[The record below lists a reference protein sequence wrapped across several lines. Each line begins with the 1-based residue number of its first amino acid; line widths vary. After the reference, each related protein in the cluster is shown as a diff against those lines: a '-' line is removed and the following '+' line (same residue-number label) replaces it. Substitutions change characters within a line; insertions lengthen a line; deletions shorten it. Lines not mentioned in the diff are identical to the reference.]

1 MRVLVVDIGGTHV
14 KVLATGQ
21 TTPREFPSGPTLTA
35 EQVVA
40 GVKSVAAD
48 WKYDAVSIGYPGPVL
63 HGRPVV
69 EPRHLGAGWVGFD
82 YGAALGC
89 PVKVVNDAAMQAL
102 GSYLGGKML
111 FLGLGTGLGST
122 LIVQGLVEP
131 MELGHLP
138 YRDGTFEQYVGLHGL
153 QVHGLTQWR
162 RDVEDVVGRLIAA
175 LEPEDVVLGGG
186 NVHKLD
192 TLPPGSRAGDN
203 ANAFLGG
210 FRLWD
215 RPQQGGTAA
224 RKMKGRA
231 MTGTLPLTARQS
243 WKALQAHQQKIVE
256 QHLRSLFSEDPTR
269 GVRLTAEAAGIYLD
283 YSKNR
288 VTDETLA
295 LLRRLADESGLRERI
310 DAMFR
315 GDKINLTEDR
325 AALHVALRAPRGTS
339 IVVDGK
345 DVVPEVHAVIDAMA
359 DFSNRVRS
367 GAWKGHTGKRI
378 RNVINIG
385 IGGSDLGPVMAYEA
399 LKHYSDRAMTF
410 RFVSNIDGTDLVEA
424 TRDLDPTETLFIA
437 SSKTFTTLETMTN
450 AESARRWL
458 LAGLGGDIKAVAKHF
473 VAVSTNAQK
482 VSEFGIDTA
491 NMFGF
496 WDWVGGR
503 YSMDSAIGLSTML
516 AVGPDNFR
524 AMLAG
529 FHQMDEHFRTAPF
542 ERNLPVLLGLLTVW
556 YTDFF
561 DAETVAVLP
570 YDQYLK
576 RFPAYLQQLTM
587 ESNGKHVTREG
598 AEVDYP
604 TGPIYWG
611 EPGTNGQHSFYQLIH
626 QGTRLIPCDFIA
638 FSQPLN
644 PLGRHHDFLLANVFA
659 QTEALAFGK
668 TREQV
673 KAEGTPDKLV
683 PHRMFQG
690 NRPSNTILA
699 ERLTPETL
707 GKLVALYEHS
717 VFTQGAI
724 WDVDSFDQWGVE
736 LGKVLAQHII
746 SELESQTEPKL
757 GHDSSTNNLIRR
769 YRTRKGAA
777 R

>member
-1 MRVLVVDIGGTHV
+1 MRVLVVDVGGTHV
-14 KVLATGQ
+14 KVLASGLKTS
-21 TTPREFPSGPTLTA
+21 REFSSGSALTA
-35 EQVVA
+35 EQMVA
-40 GVKSVAAD
+40 GVKAAAAE
-48 WKYDAVSIGYPGPVL
+48 WEYDVVSIGYPGPVL
-63 HGRPVV
+63 DGRPVV
-69 EPRHLGAGWVGFD
+69 EPRNLGPGWVGFD
-82 YGAALGC
+82 YQGAFGC

-102 GSYLGGKML
+102 GSYKGGKML
-111 FLGLGTGLGST
+111 FLGLGTGLGT
-122 LIVQGLVEP
+122 TFIVEGIVEP

-138 YRDGTFEQYVGLHGL
+138 YRDGTFEQYVGLHGFRKN
-153 QVHGLTQWR
+153 GLVQWR

-175 LEPEDVVLGGG
+175 LEPDDVVLGGG
-186 NVHKLD
+186 NVHQLE
-192 TLPPGSRAGDN
+192 TLPPGCRAGDN
-203 ANAFLGG
+203 ADAFLGG
-210 FRLWD
+210 FRLWGVTND
-215 RPQQGGTAA
+215 SPSNSKG
-224 RKMKGRA
+224 MKGRA
-231 MTGTLPLTARQS
+231 MTGMLPLTARQS
-243 WKALQAHQQKIVE
+243 WKALQTHQSKIGE
-256 QHLRSLFSEDPTR
+256 RHLRTFFANDATR
-269 GVRLTAEAAGIYLD
+269 GERLTAEAAGIYLD

-288 VTDETLA
+288 VTDETIT
-295 LLRRLADESGLRERI
+295 LLCRLAEESGLRERI

-325 AALHVALRAPRGTS
+325 AVLHVALRAPRGAS

-345 DVVPEVHAVIDAMA
+345 NVVPEVHAVLDAMA

-367 GAWKGHTGKRI
+367 GEWKGYTGKRI

-410 RFVSNIDGTDLVEA
+410 RFVSNVDGTDMVEA
-424 TRDLDPTETLFIA
+424 TRDLDPAETLFVA

-450 AESARRWL
+450 AASGRQWL
-458 LAGLGGDIKAVAKHF
+458 LAGLGGDVKAVAKHF

-524 AMLAG
+524 AMLDG

-542 ERNLPVLLGLLTVW
+542 DRNVPVLMGLLTVW

-561 DAETVAVLP
+561 GAETVAVLP
-570 YDQYLK
+570 YEQYLK

-598 AEVDYP
+598 AEITYP

-638 FSQPLN
+638 FTHTLN

-668 TREQV
+668 TRDQV
-673 KAEGTPDKLV
+673 KAEGTPDSLV
-683 PHRMFQG
+683 PHRVFQG

-746 SELESQTEPKL
+746 PELESPTEAKL

-769 YRTRKGAA
+769 YRKSRDTR
-777 R
+777 